1 MLSLQ
6 SPQQPDP
13 GKREPE
19 DGISLLPR
27 PGELTPG
34 KAGLTRPTYPPDS
47 DSLPPT
53 TPSLGPGFALRP
65 LPCSVPG
72 VSEGPLPLP
81 PWARRSPGSPWTV
94 VQSSLLPSL
103 PLRPVSAVAPASML
117 LTCGSLVSG
126 HPPPKRPPPKG
137 RGVCQF
143 TARSPGPGWPQQGLQ
158 HLVRQGGG
166 GGKGEGGQAA
176 PHLTG
181 HPSPHAG
188 CLLTARTPAATA
200 PSDFSVGRGVACAG
214 PDKCP
219 PRAGDRAVPRTS
231 ASRRLGRAGG
241 RHPPGAE
248 DNFIKLD
255 LIKEQT
261 AFKTNLKSM
270 DVHTHPP
277 THFNGCDAV
286 PSKSI
291 LSWFEPPVPWKW
303 LNRIPP
309 SLPGRQPARGAAL
322 VLQTCW
328 AVQDRRQRLRR
339 RGVCSAG
346 EAGAAVRVP
355 GPPARPPIPDAR
367 SLCLL

>member
-6 SPQQPDP
+6 SPQRPDP

-27 PGELTPG
+27 PGELTPS

-277 THFNGCDAV
+277 RILMAATLYLPNPFYPGSSRPCHGNGLIGFLR
-286 PSKSI
+286 PSQAGSR
-291 LSWFEPPVPWKW
+291 LGELRLFSRPA
-303 LNRIPP
+303 
-309 SLPGRQPARGAAL
+309 GRCRTGGSACADVASAPRARL
-322 VLQTCW
+322 
-328 AVQDRRQRLRR
+328 
-339 RGVCSAG
+339 
-346 EAGAAVRVP
+346 E
-355 GPPARPPIPDAR
+355 
-367 SLCLL
+367 LL